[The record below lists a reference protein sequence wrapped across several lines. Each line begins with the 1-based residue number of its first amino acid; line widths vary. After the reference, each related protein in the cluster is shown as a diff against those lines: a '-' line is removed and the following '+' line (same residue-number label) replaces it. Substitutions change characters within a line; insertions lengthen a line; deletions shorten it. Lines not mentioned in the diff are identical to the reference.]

1 MASAN
6 KKKRSE
12 GTKSRHLYDMYK
24 CFFPIPRSG
33 LRIWSRETGSA
44 APSRVSLLILTLVLN
59 LVLSLISVFLPSED
73 IASRQ
78 AVSS

>member
-6 KKKRSE
+6 K
-12 GTKSRHLYDMYK
+12 TKNARRILNRATCMICTNDV
-24 CFFPIPRSG
+24 FPIPRSG

-73 IASRQ
+73 IASR
-78 AVSS
+78 